1 MSNERKKLSN
11 LVKWSFVL
19 PTLGQNLFIY
29 LELYYMSYFLTDICQ
44 FPLST
49 VTFILTS
56 TAAVDLVWVFV
67 TGIVLEKCE
76 FKKLGK
82 YRAWYIIGTPIII
95 VFFTLMFTNVG
106 NSATAAAI
114 VIIAF
119 CIKTLLQDIQSAAVT
134 AQLSQ
139 LSDDQKERTTLSVTR
154 NIGSVAGQFL
164 FSFVG
169 VATITFFG
177 NALNAT
183 AMGYTMAAL
192 IFTIVNGLCH
202 IALYYITKDVPVAAT
217 EKKKDHLSVGQMFKV
232 FAENPPLLI
241 LSFGDLLRY
250 TAYFLISS
258 TAAYYFAAV
267 LKDSGSMSIYLT
279 AQTAMGVVAA
289 LLVNFI
295 INFIG
300 KKATYVLSCLMY
312 GGTAMLMYFIG
323 GEGTTMIFIVVM
335 SIGSFF
341 NNCIRATITAMT
353 ADTVIYSMWK
363 SGTNARGF
371 IMSMTNIPIKFGSM
385 IKSMILPIGLSII
398 GYQAGVDATP
408 EVAQGIAVIMCLIA
422 GGSVVIA
429 GLINLFFYKLDEKKV
444 EQMTEEINART
455 RA

>member
-1 MSNERKKLSN
+1 MKKLST

-44 FPLST
+44 FPLNT

-67 TGIVLEKCE
+67 TGIVLEKCD
-76 FKKLGK
+76 FKKMGK
-82 YRAWYIIGTPIII
+82 YRAWYVIGSPIII
-95 VFFTLMFTNVG
+95 LFFTLMFTDFG
-106 NSATAAAI
+106 NSAAAMA
-114 VIIAF
+114 VVVVAF
-119 CIKTLLQDIQSAAVT
+119 CIKTLFQDIQSAAVT

-139 LSDDQKERTTLSVTR
+139 ISDSQQERTTLSVTR
-154 NIGSVAGQFL
+154 NIGSVAGQLL

-177 NALNAT
+177 NVFHVTAL
-183 AMGYTMAAL
+183 GYTAAAI
-192 IFTIVNGLCH
+192 IFTIVNGICH
-202 IALYYITKDVPVAAT
+202 IALYYITKDVPVAKT
-217 EKKKDHLSVGQMFKV
+217 EEKKEKLSVGRMFKI

-267 LKDSGSMSIYLT
+267 LKDSASMSIYLT
-279 AQTAMGVVAA
+279 AQTCMGVVAA
-289 LLVNFI
+289 LVVEFMI
-295 INFIG
+295 RAMG

-312 GGTAMLMYFIG
+312 GGTAVLMYFFG
-323 GEGTTMIFIVVM
+323 GEGATVIFIVVM

-341 NNCIRATITAMT
+341 NNCIRATVTAMT

-363 SGTNARGF
+363 SNTNARGF

-385 IKSMILPIGLSII
+385 IKSVILPVGLSII
-398 GYQAGVDATP
+398 GYQAGVEATP
-408 EVAQGIAVIMCLIA
+408 EVAQGIAVIMCLVA
-422 GGSVVIA
+422 GGSVVVS
-429 GLINLFFYKLDEKKV
+429 GLINLFFYSLTEKRVDE
-444 EQMTEEINART
+444 MTQEINERM
-455 RA
+455 

>member
-1 MSNERKKLSN
+1 MKKLST

-44 FPLST
+44 FPLNT

-67 TGIVLEKCE
+67 TGIVLEKCD
-76 FKKLGK
+76 FKKMGK
-82 YRAWYIIGTPIII
+82 YRAWYVIGSPIII
-95 VFFTLMFTNVG
+95 LFFALMFTDFG
-106 NSATAAAI
+106 NSAAAMA
-114 VIIAF
+114 VVVVSF
-119 CIKTLLQDIQSAAVT
+119 CIKTLFQDIQSAAVT

-139 LSDDQKERTTLSVTR
+139 ISDSQQERTTLSVTR
-154 NIGSVAGQFL
+154 NIGSVAGQLL

-177 NALNAT
+177 NVFHITAL
-183 AMGYTMAAL
+183 GYTAAAI
-192 IFTIVNGLCH
+192 IFTIVNGICH
-202 IALYYITKDVPVAAT
+202 IALYYITKDVPVAKT
-217 EKKKDHLSVGQMFKV
+217 EEKKEKLSVGRMFKI

-267 LKDSGSMSIYLT
+267 LKDSASMSIYLT
-279 AQTAMGVVAA
+279 AQTCMGVVAA
-289 LLVNFI
+289 LVVEFMI
-295 INFIG
+295 RAMG
-300 KKATYVLSCLMY
+300 KKTTYVLSCLMY
-312 GGTAMLMYFIG
+312 GGTAVLMYFIG
-323 GEGTTMIFIVVM
+323 GEGATVIFIVVM

-341 NNCIRATITAMT
+341 NNCIRATVTAMT

-363 SGTNARGF
+363 SNTNARGF

-385 IKSMILPIGLSII
+385 IKSVILPVGLSII
-398 GYQAGVDATP
+398 GYQAGVEATP
-408 EVAQGIAVIMCLIA
+408 EVVQGIAVIMCLVA
-422 GGSVVIA
+422 GGSVVIS
-429 GLINLFFYKLDEKKV
+429 GLINLFFYNLTEKRVDE
-444 EQMTEEINART
+444 MTQEINERM
-455 RA
+455 

>member
-1 MSNERKKLSN
+1 MKKLST

-44 FPLST
+44 FPLNT

-67 TGIVLEKCE
+67 TGIVLEKCD
-76 FKKLGK
+76 FKKMGK
-82 YRAWYIIGTPIII
+82 YRAWYVIGSPIII
-95 VFFTLMFTNVG
+95 LFFTLMFTDFG
-106 NSATAAAI
+106 NSAAAMA
-114 VIIAF
+114 VVVVAF
-119 CIKTLLQDIQSAAVT
+119 CIKTLFQDIQSAAVT

-139 LSDDQKERTTLSVTR
+139 ISDSQQERTTLSVTR
-154 NIGSVAGQFL
+154 NIGSVAGQLL

-177 NALNAT
+177 NVFHITAL
-183 AMGYTMAAL
+183 GYTAAAI
-192 IFTIVNGLCH
+192 IFTIVNGICH
-202 IALYYITKDVPVAAT
+202 IALYYITKDVPVAKT
-217 EKKKDHLSVGQMFKV
+217 EEKKEKLSVGRMFKI

-267 LKDSGSMSIYLT
+267 LKDSASMSIYLT
-279 AQTAMGVVAA
+279 AQTCMGVVAA
-289 LLVNFI
+289 LVVEFMI
-295 INFIG
+295 RAMG
-300 KKATYVLSCLMY
+300 KKTTYVLSCLMY
-312 GGTAMLMYFIG
+312 GGTAVLMYFFG
-323 GEGTTMIFIVVM
+323 GEGATVIFIVVM

-341 NNCIRATITAMT
+341 NNCIRATVTAMT

-363 SGTNARGF
+363 SNTNARGF

-385 IKSMILPIGLSII
+385 IKSVILPVGLSII
-398 GYQAGVDATP
+398 GYQAGVEATP
-408 EVAQGIAVIMCLIA
+408 EVAQGIAVIMCLVA
-422 GGSVVIA
+422 GGSVVVS
-429 GLINLFFYKLDEKKV
+429 GLINLFFYSLTEKRVDE
-444 EQMTEEINART
+444 MTQEINERM
-455 RA
+455 

>member
-1 MSNERKKLSN
+1 MKKLST

-44 FPLST
+44 FPLNT

-67 TGIVLEKCE
+67 TGIVLEKCD
-76 FKKLGK
+76 FKKMGK
-82 YRAWYIIGTPIII
+82 YRAWYVIGSPIII
-95 VFFTLMFTNVG
+95 LFFTLMFTDFG
-106 NSATAAAI
+106 NSAAAMA
-114 VIIAF
+114 VVVVAF
-119 CIKTLLQDIQSAAVT
+119 CIKTLFQDIQSAAVT

-139 LSDDQKERTTLSVTR
+139 ISDSQQERTTLSVTR
-154 NIGSVAGQFL
+154 NIGSVAGQLL

-177 NALNAT
+177 NVFHITAL
-183 AMGYTMAAL
+183 GYTAAAI
-192 IFTIVNGLCH
+192 IFTIVNGICH
-202 IALYYITKDVPVAAT
+202 IALYYITKDVPVAKT
-217 EKKKDHLSVGQMFKV
+217 EEKKEKLSVGRMFKI

-267 LKDSGSMSIYLT
+267 LKDSASMSIYLT
-279 AQTAMGVVAA
+279 AQTCMGVVAA
-289 LLVNFI
+289 LVVEFMI
-295 INFIG
+295 RAMG

-312 GGTAMLMYFIG
+312 GGTAVLMYFIG
-323 GEGTTMIFIVVM
+323 GEGATVIFIVVM

-341 NNCIRATITAMT
+341 NNCIRATVTAMT

-363 SGTNARGF
+363 SNTNARGF

-385 IKSMILPIGLSII
+385 IKSVILPVGLSII
-398 GYQAGVDATP
+398 GYQAGVEATP
-408 EVAQGIAVIMCLIA
+408 EVAQGIAVIMCLVA
-422 GGSVVIA
+422 GGSVVIS
-429 GLINLFFYKLDEKKV
+429 GLINLFFYNLTEKRVDE
-444 EQMTEEINART
+444 MTQEINERM
-455 RA
+455 

>member
-1 MSNERKKLSN
+1 MKKLST

-44 FPLST
+44 FPLNT

-67 TGIVLEKCE
+67 TGIVLEKCD
-76 FKKLGK
+76 FKKMGK
-82 YRAWYIIGTPIII
+82 YRAWYVIGSPIII
-95 VFFTLMFTNVG
+95 LFFTLMFTDFG
-106 NSATAAAI
+106 NSAAAMA
-114 VIIAF
+114 VVVVAF
-119 CIKTLLQDIQSAAVT
+119 CIKTLFQDIQSAAVT

-139 LSDDQKERTTLSVTR
+139 ISDSQQERTTLSVTR
-154 NIGSVAGQFL
+154 NIGSVAGQLL

-177 NALNAT
+177 NVFHITVL
-183 AMGYTMAAL
+183 GYTAAAI
-192 IFTIVNGLCH
+192 IFTIVNGICH
-202 IALYYITKDVPVAAT
+202 IALYYITKDVPVAKT
-217 EKKKDHLSVGQMFKV
+217 EEKKEKLSVGRMFKI

-267 LKDSGSMSIYLT
+267 LKDSASMSIYLT
-279 AQTAMGVVAA
+279 AQTCMGVVAA
-289 LLVNFI
+289 LVVEFMI
-295 INFIG
+295 RAMG
-300 KKATYVLSCLMY
+300 KKTTYVLSCLMY
-312 GGTAMLMYFIG
+312 GGTAVLMYFFG
-323 GEGTTMIFIVVM
+323 GEGATVIFIVVM

-341 NNCIRATITAMT
+341 NNCIRATVTAMT

-363 SGTNARGF
+363 SNTNARGF

-385 IKSMILPIGLSII
+385 IKSVILPVGLSII
-398 GYQAGVDATP
+398 GYQAGVEATP
-408 EVAQGIAVIMCLIA
+408 EVAQGIAVIMCLVA
-422 GGSVVIA
+422 GGSVVIS
-429 GLINLFFYKLDEKKV
+429 GLINLFFYNLTEKRVDE
-444 EQMTEEINART
+444 MTQEINERM
-455 RA
+455 

>member
-1 MSNERKKLSN
+1 MKKLST

-44 FPLST
+44 FPLNT

-67 TGIVLEKCE
+67 TGIVLEKCD
-76 FKKLGK
+76 FKKMGK
-82 YRAWYIIGTPIII
+82 YRAWYVIGSPIII
-95 VFFTLMFTNVG
+95 LFFTLMFTDFG
-106 NSATAAAI
+106 DSAAAMA
-114 VIIAF
+114 VVVVAF
-119 CIKTLLQDIQSAAVT
+119 CIKTLFQDIQSAAVT

-139 LSDDQKERTTLSVTR
+139 ISDSQQERTTLSVTR
-154 NIGSVAGQFL
+154 NIGSVAGQLL

-177 NALNAT
+177 NVFHITAL
-183 AMGYTMAAL
+183 GYTAAAI
-192 IFTIVNGLCH
+192 IFTIVNGICH
-202 IALYYITKDVPVAAT
+202 IALYYITKDVPVAKT
-217 EKKKDHLSVGQMFKV
+217 EEKKEKLSVGRMFKI

-267 LKDSGSMSIYLT
+267 LKDSASMSIYLT
-279 AQTAMGVVAA
+279 AQTCMGVVAA
-289 LLVNFI
+289 LVVEFMI
-295 INFIG
+295 RAMG
-300 KKATYVLSCLMY
+300 KKTTYVLSCLMY
-312 GGTAMLMYFIG
+312 GGTAVLMYFFG
-323 GEGTTMIFIVVM
+323 GEGATVIFIVVM

-341 NNCIRATITAMT
+341 NNCIRATVTAMT

-363 SGTNARGF
+363 SNTNARGF

-385 IKSMILPIGLSII
+385 IKSVILPVGLSII
-398 GYQAGVDATP
+398 GYQAGVEATP
-408 EVAQGIAVIMCLIA
+408 EVAQGIAVIMCLVA
-422 GGSVVIA
+422 GGSVVIS
-429 GLINLFFYKLDEKKV
+429 GLINLFFYNLTEKRVDE
-444 EQMTEEINART
+444 MTQEINERM
-455 RA
+455 

>member
-1 MSNERKKLSN
+1 MSELKKKLSTG
-11 LVKWSFVL
+11 VKASFIL

-29 LELYYMSYFLTDICQ
+29 LELYYMSYFLTDVCK

-67 TGIVLEKCE
+67 TGILLEKCE

-82 YRAWYIIGTPIII
+82 YRGWYIVGTPVII

-106 NSATAAAI
+106 NSAMAAAI
-114 VIIAF
+114 VIISF
-119 CIKTLLQDIQSAAVT
+119 CIKTLFQDIQSAAVT

-139 LSDDQKERTTLSVTR
+139 ITDDQNERTTLSVTR

-169 VATITFFG
+169 VATISFFG
-177 NALNAT
+177 KILNAT
-183 AMGYTMAAL
+183 AMGYTIAAL
-192 IFTIVNGLCH
+192 IFTIVNGVCH
-202 IALYYITKDVPVAAT
+202 ILLYFITRNVPLAET
-217 EKKKDHLSVGQMFKV
+217 EKKQDKLSVKEMFKV
-232 FAENPPLLI
+232 FFKNPPLLI

-267 LKDSGSMSIYLT
+267 LKNQGAISIYLT
-279 AQTAMGVVAA
+279 AQTASGVVAA
-289 LLVNFI
+289 LLVDFI
-295 INFIG
+295 IKRLG
-300 KKATYVLSCLMY
+300 KKATYVVSCLVY
-312 GGTAMLMYFIG
+312 GGAAVLMFFIG
-323 GEGTTMIFIVVM
+323 GPNTTTIFIIVM

-363 SGTNARGF
+363 SKINARGF

-385 IKSMILPIGLSII
+385 IKSIILPVGLSII

-429 GLINLFFYKLDEKKV
+429 GLINLFFYHLSEKKV
-444 EQMTEEINART
+444 DEMTAEINSRN
-455 RA
+455 

>member
-1 MSNERKKLSN
+1 MKKLST

-44 FPLST
+44 FPLNT

-67 TGIVLEKCE
+67 TGIVLEKCD
-76 FKKLGK
+76 FKKMGK
-82 YRAWYIIGTPIII
+82 YRAWYVIGSPIII
-95 VFFTLMFTNVG
+95 LFFTLMFTDFG
-106 NSATAAAI
+106 NSAAAMA
-114 VIIAF
+114 VVVVAF
-119 CIKTLLQDIQSAAVT
+119 CIKTLFQDIQSAAVT

-139 LSDDQKERTTLSVTR
+139 ISDSQQERTTLSVTR
-154 NIGSVAGQFL
+154 NIGSVAGQLL

-177 NALNAT
+177 NVFHVTAL
-183 AMGYTMAAL
+183 GYTAAAI
-192 IFTIVNGLCH
+192 IFTIVNGICH
-202 IALYYITKDVPVAAT
+202 IALYYITKDVPVAKT
-217 EKKKDHLSVGQMFKV
+217 EEKKEKLSVGRMFKI

-267 LKDSGSMSIYLT
+267 LKDSASMSIYLT
-279 AQTAMGVVAA
+279 AQTCMGVVAA
-289 LLVNFI
+289 LVVEFMI
-295 INFIG
+295 RAMG
-300 KKATYVLSCLMY
+300 KKTTYVLSCLMY
-312 GGTAMLMYFIG
+312 GGTAVLMYFIG
-323 GEGTTMIFIVVM
+323 GEGATVIFIVVM

-341 NNCIRATITAMT
+341 NNCIRATVTAMT

-363 SGTNARGF
+363 SNTNARGF

-385 IKSMILPIGLSII
+385 IKSVILPVGLSII
-398 GYQAGVDATP
+398 GYQAGVEATP
-408 EVAQGIAVIMCLIA
+408 EVAQGIAVIMCLVA
-422 GGSVVIA
+422 GGSVVIS
-429 GLINLFFYKLDEKKV
+429 GLINLFFYNLTEKRVDE
-444 EQMTEEINART
+444 MTQEINERM
-455 RA
+455 

>member
-1 MSNERKKLSN
+1 MKKLST

-44 FPLST
+44 FPLNT

-67 TGIVLEKCE
+67 TGIVLEKCD
-76 FKKLGK
+76 FKKMGK
-82 YRAWYIIGTPIII
+82 YRAWYVIGSPIII
-95 VFFTLMFTNVG
+95 LFFTLMITDFG
-106 NSATAAAI
+106 NSAAAI
-114 VIIAF
+114 AVVVVAF
-119 CIKTLLQDIQSAAVT
+119 CIKTLFQDIQSAAVT

-139 LSDDQKERTTLSVTR
+139 ISDSQQERTTLSVTR
-154 NIGSVAGQFL
+154 NIGSVAGQLL

-177 NALNAT
+177 NVFHVTAL
-183 AMGYTMAAL
+183 GYTAAAI
-192 IFTIVNGLCH
+192 IFTIVNGICH
-202 IALYYITKDVPVAAT
+202 IALYYITKDVPVAKT
-217 EKKKDHLSVGQMFKV
+217 EEKKEKLSVGRMFKI

-267 LKDSGSMSIYLT
+267 LKDSASMSIYLT
-279 AQTAMGVVAA
+279 AQTCMGVVAA
-289 LLVNFI
+289 LVVEFMI
-295 INFIG
+295 RAMG
-300 KKATYVLSCLMY
+300 KKTTYVLSCLMY
-312 GGTAMLMYFIG
+312 GGTAVLMYFFG
-323 GEGTTMIFIVVM
+323 GEGATVIFIVVM

-341 NNCIRATITAMT
+341 NNCIRATVTAMT

-363 SGTNARGF
+363 SNTNARGF

-385 IKSMILPIGLSII
+385 IKSVILPVGLSII
-398 GYQAGVDATP
+398 GYQAGVEATP
-408 EVAQGIAVIMCLIA
+408 EVAQGIAVIMCLVA
-422 GGSVVIA
+422 GGSVVIS
-429 GLINLFFYKLDEKKV
+429 GLINLFFYNLTEKRVDE
-444 EQMTEEINART
+444 MTQEINERM
-455 RA
+455 

>member
-1 MSNERKKLSN
+1 MKKLST

-44 FPLST
+44 FPLNT

-67 TGIVLEKCE
+67 TGIVLEKCD
-76 FKKLGK
+76 FKKMGK
-82 YRAWYIIGTPIII
+82 YRAWYVIGSPIII
-95 VFFTLMFTNVG
+95 LFFTLMFTDFG
-106 NSATAAAI
+106 NSAAAMG
-114 VIIAF
+114 VVVVAF
-119 CIKTLLQDIQSAAVT
+119 CIKTLFQDIQSAAVT

-139 LSDDQKERTTLSVTR
+139 ISDSQQERTTLSVTR
-154 NIGSVAGQFL
+154 NIGSVAGQLL

-177 NALNAT
+177 NVFHVTAL
-183 AMGYTMAAL
+183 GYTAAAI
-192 IFTIVNGLCH
+192 IFTIVNGICH
-202 IALYYITKDVPVAAT
+202 IALYYITKDVPVAKT
-217 EKKKDHLSVGQMFKV
+217 EEKKEKLSVGRMFKI

-267 LKDSGSMSIYLT
+267 LKDSASMSIYLT
-279 AQTAMGVVAA
+279 AQTCMGVVAA
-289 LLVNFI
+289 LVVEFMI
-295 INFIG
+295 RAMG
-300 KKATYVLSCLMY
+300 KKTTYVLSCLMY
-312 GGTAMLMYFIG
+312 GGTAVLMYFIG
-323 GEGTTMIFIVVM
+323 GEGATVIFIVVM

-341 NNCIRATITAMT
+341 NNCIRATVTAMT

-363 SGTNARGF
+363 SNTNARGF

-385 IKSMILPIGLSII
+385 IKSVILPVGLSII
-398 GYQAGVDATP
+398 GYQAGVEATP
-408 EVAQGIAVIMCLIA
+408 EVAQGIAVIMCLVA
-422 GGSVVIA
+422 GGSVVIS
-429 GLINLFFYKLDEKKV
+429 GLINLFFYNLTEKRVDE
-444 EQMTEEINART
+444 MTQEINERM
-455 RA
+455 

>member
-1 MSNERKKLSN
+1 MKKLST

-44 FPLST
+44 FPLNT

-67 TGIVLEKCE
+67 TGIVLEKCD
-76 FKKLGK
+76 FKKMGK
-82 YRAWYIIGTPIII
+82 YRAWYVIGSPIII
-95 VFFTLMFTNVG
+95 LFFTLMFTDFG
-106 NSATAAAI
+106 NSAAAMA
-114 VIIAF
+114 VVVVAF
-119 CIKTLLQDIQSAAVT
+119 CIKTLFQDIQSAAVT

-139 LSDDQKERTTLSVTR
+139 ISDSQQERTTLSVTR
-154 NIGSVAGQFL
+154 NIGSVAGQLL

-177 NALNAT
+177 NVFHITAL
-183 AMGYTMAAL
+183 GYTAAAI
-192 IFTIVNGLCH
+192 IFTIVNGICH
-202 IALYYITKDVPVAAT
+202 IALYYITKDVPVAKT
-217 EKKKDHLSVGQMFKV
+217 EEKKEKLSVGRMFKI

-267 LKDSGSMSIYLT
+267 LKDSASMSIYLT
-279 AQTAMGVVAA
+279 AQTCMGVVAA
-289 LLVNFI
+289 LVVEYMI
-295 INFIG
+295 RAMG

-312 GGTAMLMYFIG
+312 GGTAVLMYFFG
-323 GEGTTMIFIVVM
+323 GEGATVIFIVVM

-341 NNCIRATITAMT
+341 NNCIRATVTAMT

-363 SGTNARGF
+363 SNTNARGF

-385 IKSMILPIGLSII
+385 IKSVILPVGLSII
-398 GYQAGVDATP
+398 GYQAGVEATP
-408 EVAQGIAVIMCLIA
+408 EVAQGIAVIMCLVA
-422 GGSVVIA
+422 GGSVVIS
-429 GLINLFFYKLDEKKV
+429 GLINLFFYNLTEKRVDE
-444 EQMTEEINART
+444 MTQEINERM
-455 RA
+455 

>member
-1 MSNERKKLSN
+1 MNEKKTKLSN
-11 LVKWSFVL
+11 LVKASFIL

-29 LELYYMSYFLTDICQ
+29 LELYYMSYFLTDICK
-44 FPLST
+44 FELST

-67 TGIVLEKCE
+67 TGIVLEKFE

-82 YRAWYIIGTPIII
+82 YRAWYIIGSPIII

-106 NSATAAAI
+106 NGATAASI

-119 CIKTLLQDIQSAAVT
+119 CIKTLMQDIQSAAVT

-139 LSDDQKERTTLSVTR
+139 LSDDQKERNTLSVTR
-154 NIGSVAGQFL
+154 NIGSVAGQFA

-169 VATITFFG
+169 LATITFFG
-177 NALNAT
+177 NLFGVTAL
-183 AMGYTMAAL
+183 GYTMAAL
-192 IFTIVNGLCH
+192 IFTIVNGIAH
-202 IALYYITKDVPVAAT
+202 ILLWYITKDVPVAAT
-217 EKKKDHLSVGQMFKV
+217 EHKKEKLSVAQMFKV
-232 FAENPPLLI
+232 FAENPPLLV

-267 LKDSGSMSIYLT
+267 LKDPGSMALYLT
-279 AQTAMGVVAA
+279 CQTATGVVAA
-289 LLVNFI
+289 LLVKFI
-295 INFIG
+295 IELLG

-312 GGTAMLMYFIG
+312 GGAAVLMYFLG
-323 GEGTTMIFIVVM
+323 GEGATMTFIVVM

-341 NNCIRATITAMT
+341 NNCIRATITSMT

-363 SGTNARGF
+363 SNVNARGF

-385 IKSMILPIGLSII
+385 IKSIILPVGLGII

-408 EVAQGIAVIMCLIA
+408 EVAQGIAIIMCLVA
-422 GGSVVIA
+422 GGSVMIS
-429 GLINLFFYKLDEKKV
+429 GLINLFFYHLNEKKV
-444 EQMTEEINART
+444 EEMTNEINARG
-455 RA
+455 

>member
-1 MSNERKKLSN
+1 MKKLST

-44 FPLST
+44 FPLNT

-67 TGIVLEKCE
+67 TGIVLEKCD
-76 FKKLGK
+76 FKKMGK
-82 YRAWYIIGTPIII
+82 YRAWYVIGSPIII
-95 VFFTLMFTNVG
+95 LFFALMFTDFG
-106 NSATAAAI
+106 NSAAAMA
-114 VIIAF
+114 VVVVSF
-119 CIKTLLQDIQSAAVT
+119 CIKTLFQDIQSAAVT

-139 LSDDQKERTTLSVTR
+139 ISDSQQERTTLSVTR
-154 NIGSVAGQFL
+154 NIGSVAGQLL

-177 NALNAT
+177 NVFHVTAL
-183 AMGYTMAAL
+183 GYTAAAI
-192 IFTIVNGLCH
+192 IFTIVNGICH
-202 IALYYITKDVPVAAT
+202 IALYYITKDVPVAKT
-217 EKKKDHLSVGQMFKV
+217 EEKKEKLSVGRMFKIFV
-232 FAENPPLLI
+232 ENPPLLI

-267 LKDSGSMSIYLT
+267 LKDSASMSIYLT
-279 AQTAMGVVAA
+279 AQTCMGVVAA
-289 LLVNFI
+289 LVVEFMI
-295 INFIG
+295 RAMG

-312 GGTAMLMYFIG
+312 GGTAVLMYFIG
-323 GEGTTMIFIVVM
+323 GEGATVIFIVVM

-341 NNCIRATITAMT
+341 NNCIRATVTAMT

-363 SGTNARGF
+363 SNTNARGF

-385 IKSMILPIGLSII
+385 IKSVILPVGLSII
-398 GYQAGVDATP
+398 GYQAGVEATP
-408 EVAQGIAVIMCLIA
+408 EVAQGIAVIMCLVA
-422 GGSVVIA
+422 GGSVVVS
-429 GLINLFFYKLDEKKV
+429 GLINLFFYSLTEKRV
-444 EQMTEEINART
+444 HEMTQEINERM
-455 RA
+455 

>member
-1 MSNERKKLSN
+1 MKKLST

-44 FPLST
+44 FPLNT

-67 TGIVLEKCE
+67 TGIVLEKCD
-76 FKKLGK
+76 FKKMGK
-82 YRAWYIIGTPIII
+82 YRAWYVIGSPIII
-95 VFFTLMFTNVG
+95 LFFTLMFTDFG
-106 NSATAAAI
+106 NSAAAMA
-114 VIIAF
+114 VVVVAF
-119 CIKTLLQDIQSAAVT
+119 CIKTLFQDIQSAAVT

-139 LSDDQKERTTLSVTR
+139 ISDSQQERTTLSVTR
-154 NIGSVAGQFL
+154 NIGSVAGQLL

-177 NALNAT
+177 NVFHITAL
-183 AMGYTMAAL
+183 GYTAAAI
-192 IFTIVNGLCH
+192 IFTIVNGICH
-202 IALYYITKDVPVAAT
+202 IALYYITKDVPVAKT
-217 EKKKDHLSVGQMFKV
+217 EEKKEKLSVGRMFKI

-267 LKDSGSMSIYLT
+267 LKDSASMSIYLT
-279 AQTAMGVVAA
+279 AQTCMGVVAA
-289 LLVNFI
+289 LVVEFMI
-295 INFIG
+295 RAMG
-300 KKATYVLSCLMY
+300 KKTTYVLSCLMY
-312 GGTAMLMYFIG
+312 GGTAVLMYFIG
-323 GEGTTMIFIVVM
+323 GEGATVIFIVVM

-341 NNCIRATITAMT
+341 NNCIRATVTAMT

-363 SGTNARGF
+363 SNTNARGF

-385 IKSMILPIGLSII
+385 IKSVILPVGLSII
-398 GYQAGVDATP
+398 GYQAGVEATP
-408 EVAQGIAVIMCLIA
+408 EVAQGIAVIMCLVA
-422 GGSVVIA
+422 GGSVVIS
-429 GLINLFFYKLDEKKV
+429 GLINLFFYNLTEKRVDE
-444 EQMTEEINART
+444 MTQEINERM
-455 RA
+455 

>member
-1 MSNERKKLSN
+1 MKKLST

-44 FPLST
+44 FPLNT

-67 TGIVLEKCE
+67 TGIVLEKCD
-76 FKKLGK
+76 FKKMGK
-82 YRAWYIIGTPIII
+82 YRAWYVIGSPIII
-95 VFFTLMFTNVG
+95 LFFTLMFTDFG
-106 NSATAAAI
+106 NSAAAMA
-114 VIIAF
+114 VVVVAF
-119 CIKTLLQDIQSAAVT
+119 CIKTLFQDIQSAAVT

-139 LSDDQKERTTLSVTR
+139 ISDSQQERTTLSVTR
-154 NIGSVAGQFL
+154 NIGSVAGQLL

-177 NALNAT
+177 NVFHVTAL
-183 AMGYTMAAL
+183 GYTAAAV
-192 IFTIVNGLCH
+192 IFTIVNGICH
-202 IALYYITKDVPVAAT
+202 IALYYITKDVPVAKT
-217 EKKKDHLSVGQMFKV
+217 EEKKEKLSVGRMFKI

-267 LKDSGSMSIYLT
+267 LKDSASMSIYLT
-279 AQTAMGVVAA
+279 AQTCMGVVAA
-289 LLVNFI
+289 LVVEFMI
-295 INFIG
+295 RAMG

-312 GGTAMLMYFIG
+312 GGTAVLMYFFG
-323 GEGTTMIFIVVM
+323 GEGATVIFIVVM

-341 NNCIRATITAMT
+341 NNCIRATVTAMT

-363 SGTNARGF
+363 SNTNARGF

-385 IKSMILPIGLSII
+385 IKSVILPVGLSII
-398 GYQAGVDATP
+398 GYQAGVEATP
-408 EVAQGIAVIMCLIA
+408 EVAQGIAVIMCLVA
-422 GGSVVIA
+422 GGSVVIS
-429 GLINLFFYKLDEKKV
+429 GLINLFFYNLTEKRVDE
-444 EQMTEEINART
+444 MTQEINERM
-455 RA
+455 

>member
-1 MSNERKKLSN
+1 MKKLST

-44 FPLST
+44 FPLNT

-67 TGIVLEKCE
+67 TGIVLEKCD
-76 FKKLGK
+76 FKKMGK
-82 YRAWYIIGTPIII
+82 YRAWYVIGSPIII
-95 VFFTLMFTNVG
+95 LFFALMFTDFG
-106 NSATAAAI
+106 NSAAAMA
-114 VIIAF
+114 VVVVSF
-119 CIKTLLQDIQSAAVT
+119 CIKTLFQDIQSAAVT

-139 LSDDQKERTTLSVTR
+139 ISDSQQERTTLSVTR
-154 NIGSVAGQFL
+154 NIGSVAGQLL

-177 NALNAT
+177 NVFHVTAL
-183 AMGYTMAAL
+183 GYTAAAI
-192 IFTIVNGLCH
+192 IFTIVNGICH
-202 IALYYITKDVPVAAT
+202 IALYYITKDVPVAKT
-217 EKKKDHLSVGQMFKV
+217 EEKKEKLSVGRMFKIFV
-232 FAENPPLLI
+232 ENPPLLI

-267 LKDSGSMSIYLT
+267 LKDSASMSIYLT
-279 AQTAMGVVAA
+279 AQTCMGVVAA
-289 LLVNFI
+289 LVVEFMI
-295 INFIG
+295 RAMG

-312 GGTAMLMYFIG
+312 GGTAVLMYFIG
-323 GEGTTMIFIVVM
+323 GEGATVIFIVVM

-341 NNCIRATITAMT
+341 NNCIRATVTAMT

-363 SGTNARGF
+363 SNTNARGF

-385 IKSMILPIGLSII
+385 IKSVILPVGLSII
-398 GYQAGVDATP
+398 GYQAGVEATP
-408 EVAQGIAVIMCLIA
+408 EVAQGIAVIMCLVA
-422 GGSVVIA
+422 GGSVVIS
-429 GLINLFFYKLDEKKV
+429 GLINLFFYNLTEKRVDE
-444 EQMTEEINART
+444 MTQVINERM
-455 RA
+455 

>member
-1 MSNERKKLSN
+1 MKKLST

-44 FPLST
+44 FPLNT

-67 TGIVLEKCE
+67 TGIVLEKCD
-76 FKKLGK
+76 FKKMGK
-82 YRAWYIIGTPIII
+82 YRAWYVIGSPIII
-95 VFFTLMFTNVG
+95 LFFTLMFTDFG
-106 NSATAAAI
+106 NSAAAMA
-114 VIIAF
+114 VVVVAF
-119 CIKTLLQDIQSAAVT
+119 CIKTLFQDIQSAAVT

-139 LSDDQKERTTLSVTR
+139 ISDSQQERTTLSVTR
-154 NIGSVAGQFL
+154 NIGSVAGQLL

-177 NALNAT
+177 NVFHITAL
-183 AMGYTMAAL
+183 GYTAAAI
-192 IFTIVNGLCH
+192 IFTIVNGICH
-202 IALYYITKDVPVAAT
+202 IALYYITKDVPAAKT
-217 EKKKDHLSVGQMFKV
+217 EEKKEKLSVGRMFKI

-267 LKDSGSMSIYLT
+267 LKDSASMSIYLT
-279 AQTAMGVVAA
+279 AQTCMGVVAA
-289 LLVNFI
+289 LVVEFMI
-295 INFIG
+295 RAMG
-300 KKATYVLSCLMY
+300 KKTTYVLSCLMY
-312 GGTAMLMYFIG
+312 GGTAVLMYFFG
-323 GEGTTMIFIVVM
+323 GEGATVIFIVVM

-341 NNCIRATITAMT
+341 NNCIRATVTAMT

-363 SGTNARGF
+363 SNTNARGF

-385 IKSMILPIGLSII
+385 IKSVILPVGLSII
-398 GYQAGVDATP
+398 GYQAGVEATP
-408 EVAQGIAVIMCLIA
+408 EVAQGIAVIMCLVA
-422 GGSVVIA
+422 GGSVVIS
-429 GLINLFFYKLDEKKV
+429 GLINLFFYNLTEKRVDE
-444 EQMTEEINART
+444 MTQEINERM
-455 RA
+455 

>member
-1 MSNERKKLSN
+1 MKKLST

-44 FPLST
+44 FPLNT

-67 TGIVLEKCE
+67 TGIVLEKCD
-76 FKKLGK
+76 FKKMGK
-82 YRAWYIIGTPIII
+82 YRAWYVIGSPIII
-95 VFFTLMFTNVG
+95 LFFTLMFTDFG
-106 NSATAAAI
+106 NSAAAMA
-114 VIIAF
+114 VVVVAF
-119 CIKTLLQDIQSAAVT
+119 CIKTLFQDIQSAAVT

-139 LSDDQKERTTLSVTR
+139 ISDSQQERTTLSVTR
-154 NIGSVAGQFL
+154 NIGSVAGQLL

-177 NALNAT
+177 NVFHITAL
-183 AMGYTMAAL
+183 GYTAAAI
-192 IFTIVNGLCH
+192 IFTIVNGICH
-202 IALYYITKDVPVAAT
+202 IALYYITKDVPVAKT
-217 EKKKDHLSVGQMFKV
+217 EEKKEKLSVGRMFKI

-267 LKDSGSMSIYLT
+267 LKDSASISIYLT
-279 AQTAMGVVAA
+279 AQTCMGVVAA
-289 LLVNFI
+289 LVVEFMI
-295 INFIG
+295 RAMG
-300 KKATYVLSCLMY
+300 KKTTYVLSCLMY
-312 GGTAMLMYFIG
+312 GGTAVLMYFFG
-323 GEGTTMIFIVVM
+323 GEGATVIFIVVM

-341 NNCIRATITAMT
+341 NNCIRATVTAMT

-363 SGTNARGF
+363 SNTNARGF

-385 IKSMILPIGLSII
+385 IKSVILPVGLSII
-398 GYQAGVDATP
+398 GYQAGVEATP
-408 EVAQGIAVIMCLIA
+408 EVAQGIAVIMCLVA
-422 GGSVVIA
+422 GGSVVIS
-429 GLINLFFYKLDEKKV
+429 GLINLFFYNLTEKRVDE
-444 EQMTEEINART
+444 MTQEINERM
-455 RA
+455 

>member
-1 MSNERKKLSN
+1 MKKLST

-44 FPLST
+44 FPLNT

-67 TGIVLEKCE
+67 TGIVLEKCD
-76 FKKLGK
+76 FKKMGK
-82 YRAWYIIGTPIII
+82 YRAWYVIGSPIII
-95 VFFTLMFTNVG
+95 LFFALMFTDFG
-106 NSATAAAI
+106 NSAAAMA
-114 VIIAF
+114 VVVVSF
-119 CIKTLLQDIQSAAVT
+119 CIKTLFQDIQSAAVT

-139 LSDDQKERTTLSVTR
+139 ISDSQQERTTLSVTR
-154 NIGSVAGQFL
+154 NIGSVAGQLL

-177 NALNAT
+177 NVFHVTAL
-183 AMGYTMAAL
+183 GYTAAAI
-192 IFTIVNGLCH
+192 IFTIVNGICH
-202 IALYYITKDVPVAAT
+202 IALYYITKDVPVAKT
-217 EKKKDHLSVGQMFKV
+217 EEKKEKLSVGRMFKIFV
-232 FAENPPLLI
+232 ENPPLLI

-267 LKDSGSMSIYLT
+267 LKDSASMSIYLT
-279 AQTAMGVVAA
+279 AQTCMGVVAA
-289 LLVNFI
+289 LVVEFMI
-295 INFIG
+295 RAMG

-312 GGTAMLMYFIG
+312 GGTAVLMYFIG
-323 GEGTTMIFIVVM
+323 GEGATVIFIVVM

-341 NNCIRATITAMT
+341 NNCIRATVTAMT

-363 SGTNARGF
+363 SNTNARGF

-385 IKSMILPIGLSII
+385 IKSVILPVGLSII
-398 GYQAGVDATP
+398 GYQAGVEATP
-408 EVAQGIAVIMCLIA
+408 EVAQGIAVIMCLVA
-422 GGSVVIA
+422 GGSVVVS
-429 GLINLFFYKLDEKKV
+429 GLINLFFYSLTEKRVDE
-444 EQMTEEINART
+444 MTQEINERM
-455 RA
+455 